1 MADETPATPG
11 AIQTSN
17 PAPAPPVKGWKTS
30 EFWLHLIATL
40 AGAVAASGLPSNSKI
55 VQVAGMVLS
64 LLSVLGYTTSRT
76 MLKNAAQVLLIGTI
90 MLVAGCSTIDAKTLA
105 DFQTGETLILKEMSK
120 YVAADVAAGK
130 TPVITQ
136 AAIDAHA
143 AKIKADPRTVDPAEE
158 QAMMAQFQAYIASD
172 TKMSAGTLRAWNG
185 EVNGHLSLFT
195 SVHR

>member
-1 MADETPATPG
+1 MVDETAMAPTTPVTPAVQVKPG
-11 AIQTSN
+11 WQ
-17 PAPAPPVKGWKTS
+17 TS
-30 EFWLHLIATL
+30 EFWLHLIATIL
-40 AGAVAASGLPSNSKI
+40 GAIMASGLPSNSKI
-55 VQVAGMVLS
+55 VQVSGMGLS
-64 LLSVLGYTTSRT
+64 LLSVLGYTTGRVII
-76 MLKNAAQVLLIGTI
+76 KNAAQVLLIGI
-90 MLVAGCSTIDAKTLA
+90 LLLGAYGCSAIDAKTLA

-143 AKIKADPRTVDPAEE
+143 TKIKADPRTVDPAEE

-172 TKMSAGTLRAWNG
+172 SKMSAGTLRAWNG
-185 EVNGHLSLFT
+185 EVTGHLTLFT